1 MSSYLDKI
9 NAFHP
14 DVITSFLKTGD
25 SAVIPKELQEFI
37 LQIQWAVEIFRYE
50 RSITR
55 AAKKLRLRILAEQKI
70 DLDERTC
77 KSRIYSAIDFFSV
90 DNNVSIKVWEEV
102 FADYY
107 ADIGKLAILKGDLKM
122 VKICADA
129 QKDCLRRAA
138 EAAEI
143 ERDWAP
149 VFIISPDIDPED
161 LGFQR
166 RKLKEIARKHNEGY
180 YLRLIES
187 FPIEPEEKKR
197 LFQDAQITD
206 IEYEQINTD

>member
-1 MSSYLDKI
+1 M
-9 NAFHP
+9 
-14 DVITSFLKTGD
+14 
-25 SAVIPKELQEFI
+25 
-37 LQIQWAVEIFRYE
+37 QIQWAVEIFRYE

-107 ADIGKLAILKGDLKM
+107 ADIGKLAIHKGDLKM

-197 LFQDAQITD
+197 LLQDAQITD